1 MLTAFYVAGAIAV
14 LSTARMLTC
23 LDVVHGLLY
32 LVVSLL
38 AVAVVFFTLGAPF
51 VALLEVVV
59 YAGAIMVLFVFVVMM
74 LNLGPRARQAERQL
88 LTRGGWV
95 GPALLAAL
103 LLALLLRAL
112 AVQPQTSPAAGSP
125 PEAVGAA
132 LFGPYVLGVELAS
145 LLLLAA
151 LVGAYHLGVRERRPR
166 PAKEVTGEPRPREP
180 RPRSGLGAVRAGAPG
195 SPRTT

>member
-1 MLTAFYVAGAIAV
+1 MIATFYVAGAIAV
-14 LSTARMLTC
+14 LATARMLTSV
-23 LDVVHGLLY
+23 DVVHGLLY

-51 VALLEVVV
+51 VALLEVVI

-74 LNLGPRARQAERQL
+74 LNLGGRARRAEQAL
-88 LTRGGWV
+88 LTRRGWV
-95 GPALLAAL
+95 GPLVLAAIL
-103 LLALLLRAL
+103 FAVLSYAL
-112 AVQPQTSPAAGSP
+112 AVRPQAPPPAGAG

-151 LVGAYHLGVRERRPR
+151 LVGAYHLGARGR
-166 PAKEVTGEPRPREP
+166 G
-180 RPRSGLGAVRAGAPG
+180 RAAPG
-195 SPRTT
+195 AGGPR